1 MLNPLFKELQT
12 YKVALLK
19 LMRMVIDV
27 IHCAQFHRNNVLIL
41 IFTSITE
48 PCMPGIN
55 NNLNDAESGK
65 ETHTNS

>member
-1 MLNPLFKELQT
+1 MLNPLFKKLQT

-19 LMRMVIDV
+19 LMIMVIDV
-27 IHCAQFHRNNVLIL
+27 IHCDQFHRNNVSIL

-48 PCMPGIN
+48 QCMPGIN

>member
-1 MLNPLFKELQT
+1 
-12 YKVALLK
+12 
-19 LMRMVIDV
+19 MVIDV
-27 IHCAQFHRNNVLIL
+27 IHCDQFHRNNVSIL

-48 PCMPGIN
+48 QCMPGIS